1 MIKSTR
7 ITTKISRIT
16 TNENQQPSGT
26 GNLSEISN
34 NQNGNDEMEEIQIGS
49 QNGRADVI
57 VEVHKIEDIN
67 IIDDISHD
75 KDAWWKH
82 SAPGPSQKKTAKR
95 VHFKK

>member
-1 MIKSTR
+1 
-7 ITTKISRIT
+7 
-16 TNENQQPSGT
+16 
-26 GNLSEISN
+26 
-34 NQNGNDEMEEIQIGS
+34 MEENQIGS
-49 QNGRADVI
+49 QNGKSDVI

-67 IIDDISHD
+67 NIDDISHD